1 MRFAQGMFYY
11 DLILKIKPNKNYIG
25 EFKQNLIK
33 FYRILTQKALKI
45 IKF

>member
-1 MRFAQGMFYY
+1 MRFAWDMFYY
-11 DLILKIKPNKNYIG
+11 DLILKIKLNKNYIG

-33 FYRILTQKALKI
+33 FYRILTQKVLKI